1 MYVYIK
7 RLIYIGN
14 LNKKVKCFDRCIDM
28 IGGCIKSNA
37 FCNED
42 EVGQA
47 VALPSTPINLITIK
61 KQ

>member
-1 MYVYIK
+1 
-7 RLIYIGN
+7 
-14 LNKKVKCFDRCIDM
+14 M

-47 VALPSTPINLITIK
+47 VVLPSTPINLITIK
-61 KQ
+61 NSDISLLSI